1 MFPRQKVMENT
12 PTITHSW
19 SNVVHRG
26 ITDDRCN
33 WHCITNLIYSLRGWW
48 WFPSRDDKDPR
59 KSERRKRWPA
69 PRLVRIGG
77 TTLKIHGTVFR
88 SLVQSEFS
96 LICQGER
103 GWRQI
108 ENNSSDYGNIC
119 NVRGKKSR
127 SRANG
132 VVCGGK
138 LSLAAPSFLSRQ
150 SDFTAFVTAGL

>member
-1 MFPRQKVMENT
+1 MTDVIDIALLILYIPSEADDGSPDVMIKT
-12 PTITHSW
+12 PESL
-19 SNVVHRG
+19 NVG
-26 ITDDRCN
+26 KGD
-33 WHCITNLIYSLRGWW
+33 
-48 WFPSRDDKDPR
+48 
-59 KSERRKRWPA
+59 PA